1 MRVANP
7 VWSNEGVLVQDTPNC
22 LLCGQEGVPLY
33 QGLRDRL
40 FEAPGGWSLME
51 CKGCGLF
58 WLNPMPLPSEIPK
71 LYKTYYTHTAP
82 HYNRSRWRELI
93 KTSVLA
99 AYYGYPTGGG
109 NRVLGFFLSML
120 GPIRERVGASVLFL
134 HARDRGKLLDVG
146 CGDGR
151 FLAWMS
157 RLGWEGVGV
166 DLDGDAVQTA
176 KERFGVMAL
185 EGTIESA
192 RFSTS
197 SFDVVTMHHV
207 FEHLSDPMKTLAECY
222 RVLRPGGKL
231 VIVTPNAESLASRL
245 RGPTWL
251 GWDPPRHLFI
261 FSRRALHEL
270 VIRSGFT
277 VWELHTLAK
286 GAYEIWSESRIL
298 GKRNAFSNSF
308 PSRIPI
314 FLKFESIVFY
324 IFEYILN
331 KWRYVGEEL
340 LLIATK

>member
-1 MRVANP
+1 VANQ

-40 FEAPGGWSLME
+40 FEAPGVWSLME
-51 CKGCGLF
+51 CKRCGLF
-58 WLNPMPLPSEIPK
+58 WLNPMPLPSEILK

-82 HYNRSRWRELI
+82 HYRPRWRELI

-99 AYYGYPTGGG
+99 AYYGYPAGGG

-166 DLDGDAVQTA
+166 DLDGVAVQTA
-176 KERFGVMAL
+176 TERFGVTAF
-185 EGTIESA
+185 EGTIEST
-192 RFSTS
+192 RFPTS

-245 RGPTWL
+245 SGPTWL

-261 FSRRALHEL
+261 FSQRALHEL

-277 VWELHTLAK
+277 VCKLHTLARW
-286 GAYEIWSESRIL
+286 AYEVRLESRMI
-298 GKRNAFSNSF
+298 GRQSTSPRGF
-308 PSRIPI
+308 PSKIPPL
-314 FLKFESIVFY
+314 LKLEAILFC
-324 IFEYILN
+324 IFEYILIQ
-331 KWRYVGEEL
+331 WRDVGEEL
-340 LLIATK
+340 LMIATK